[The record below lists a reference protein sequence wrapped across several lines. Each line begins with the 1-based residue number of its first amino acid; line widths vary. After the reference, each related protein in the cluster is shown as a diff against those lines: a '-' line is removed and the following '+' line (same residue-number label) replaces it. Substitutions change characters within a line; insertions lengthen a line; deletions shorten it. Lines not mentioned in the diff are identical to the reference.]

1 MKYRLYDVEQ
11 WLEDVDFLQWVK
23 NPSSKQEA
31 IFAPLL
37 NEKSEVSEK
46 MSTAIRLLQN
56 MGQTDLTLSDE
67 EVAKMWKN
75 VADRTFRHNTLP
87 NLYLKRKT
95 IFFSASA
102 VLLLTIVSGLLLYW
116 KNNQPFDYL
125 SWSQQMAP
133 HTSTEAKLIIPEL
146 GSVTLSDR
154 MQVAISKTGK
164 IALHSLQGE
173 IVALENKASSGKEMG
188 ILSIPSGKRASLVLA
203 DGTKIE
209 VCPGSRIIF
218 PLKFGDKKR
227 ELFIQG
233 EAFFQVSKNKHW
245 PFLVKTDKMNVEV
258 LGTSFNVNAYPRSS
272 EQSVVLVNGSVSV
285 NIDNRNA
292 IRIRPNQKY
301 TYNLNHRIETV
312 ENVDVNPYTS
322 WKDGYFIF
330 NSERLKVVLDKLS
343 GYYGVA
349 MHYRITDMNDIRL
362 SGKLDLNSSLET
374 ALKIISTTTPVDYQ
388 IKKSAVEIQIKH

>member
-1 MKYRLYDVEQ
+1 
-11 WLEDVDFLQWVK
+11 
-23 NPSSKQEA
+23 
-31 IFAPLL
+31 
-37 NEKSEVSEK
+37 
-46 MSTAIRLLQN
+46 
-56 MGQTDLTLSDE
+56 
-67 EVAKMWKN
+67 
-75 VADRTFRHNTLP
+75 
-87 NLYLKRKT
+87 
-95 IFFSASA
+95 
-102 VLLLTIVSGLLLYW
+102 
-116 KNNQPFDYL
+116 
-125 SWSQQMAP
+125 
-133 HTSTEAKLIIPEL
+133 
-146 GSVTLSDR
+146 
-154 MQVAISKTGK
+154 
-164 IALHSLQGE
+164 
-173 IVALENKASSGKEMG
+173 
-188 ILSIPSGKRASLVLA
+188 
-203 DGTKIE
+203 
-209 VCPGSRIIF
+209 
-218 PLKFGDKKR
+218 
-227 ELFIQG
+227 
-233 EAFFQVSKNKHW
+233 
-245 PFLVKTDKMNVEV
+245 MNVEV